1 MTKQF
6 PNTDFTDWMD
16 GFKIL
21 QSVTKNINNP
31 KDSRTRSSDKTYSQ
45 WSSWNA
51 STGFAC
57 RDVQNLL
64 NAVKVSYQK
73 ETNKD
78 EYIMLMPAFKK
89 WMGTSGSMDGVY
101 VLVKDESSGSRASI
115 EANGKQMRA
124 VKVFATLQELI
135 NRQEERRPTKK
146 SAPPIM
152 DTESIT
158 IKKCQLEALVKKI
171 VTEELNARSNSQRSL
186 WNMDQ
191 FQGGMDS

>member
-31 KDSRTRSSDKTYSQ
+31 KDSRARSSDKTYSQ

-64 NAVKVSYQK
+64 DAVKASYKK
-73 ETNKD
+73 ETSED
-78 EYIMLMPAFKK
+78 EYIMLMPAFMK
-89 WMGTSGSMDGVY
+89 WMGTKGSMDGVY
-101 VLVKDESSGSRASI
+101 VLVKDESSGSRVVRSAS
-115 EANGKQMRA
+115 GQQTRA
-124 VKVFATLQELI
+124 VKVFATIQELI

-146 SAPPIM
+146 SAPPIK
-152 DTESIT
+152 DTDAIT
-158 IKKCQLEALVKKI
+158 IRKCQLEALVKKI
-171 VTEELNARSNSQRSL
+171 VVEELEARSNNQKHL

-191 FQGGMDS
+191 FQGGVN

>member
-57 RDVQNLL
+57 KDVQNLL
-64 NAVKVSYQK
+64 DAVKASYKK
-73 ETNKD
+73 ETSED
-78 EYIMLMPAFKK
+78 EYIMLMPAFMK
-89 WMGTSGSMDGVY
+89 WMGTKGSMDGVY
-101 VLVKDESSGSRASI
+101 VLVKDESSGSRVVRSAS
-115 EANGKQMRA
+115 GQQTRA
-124 VKVFATLQELI
+124 VKVFATIQELI

-146 SAPPIM
+146 SAPPIK
-152 DTESIT
+152 DTDAIT
-158 IKKCQLEALVKKI
+158 IRKCQLEALVKKI
-171 VTEELNARSNSQRSL
+171 VVEELEARSNNQKHL

-191 FQGGMDS
+191 FQGGVN

>member
-64 NAVKVSYQK
+64 DAVKASYQK

-101 VLVKDESSGSRASI
+101 VLVKDECYNGST
-115 EANGKQMRA
+115 GLVRA

-146 SAPPIM
+146 SAPPAM

-191 FQGGMDS
+191 FQGGIDS

>member
-31 KDSRTRSSDKTYSQ
+31 KDSRARSSDKTYSQ

-64 NAVKVSYQK
+64 DAVKASYKK
-73 ETNKD
+73 ETSED
-78 EYIMLMPAFKK
+78 EYIMLMPAFMK
-89 WMGTSGSMDGVY
+89 WMGTKGSMDGVY
-101 VLVKDESSGSRASI
+101 VLVKDESSGSRVVRSAS
-115 EANGKQMRA
+115 GQQTRA
-124 VKVFATLQELI
+124 VKVFATIQELI

-146 SAPPIM
+146 SAPPIN
-152 DTESIT
+152 DTDAIT
-158 IKKCQLEALVKKI
+158 IRKCQLEALVKKI
-171 VTEELNARSNSQRSL
+171 VVEELEARSNNQKHL

-191 FQGGMDS
+191 FQGGVN